1 MIAQATKPYIP
12 KSPMI
17 NKLPRQMIKSSD
29 FELITKIMN
38 EYSAAWEA
46 NKWEQEMLIK
56 CWRLYFGAPEE
67 QWEEEELAEK
77 NERDERVAQYNII
90 KNKIGTF
97 VGMLL
102 ADEYDFK
109 YDPITGIRTTGIEAL
124 ENAYY
129 CDKELCNYD
138 YHYGLVIE
146 DGVVHRGILE
156 VKIKKDWDYRGNICF
171 ERAIPGRWVTDPYW
185 KSDDDRD
192 CEMAWKQGHLTI
204 DKIIEIYKNLPSSP
218 RLDTELRIM
227 EKQGRDWTQ
236 ASISEYGYP
245 IPKFKNAFH
254 IVEAHWI
261 ENITKKRLVAQNDV
275 GMWIPFP
282 ITEENEV
289 LEKFADENGITDWKE
304 GSAHIVP
311 YKDKIHYSATIC
323 PELIPYKLIEHGRPE
338 VQIKGLPI
346 IQFTTKR
353 DISGRN
359 MGKVNDLID
368 VQRDLNYA
376 QSKIWEILGN
386 QMGGGLIYDKRRMPD
401 ESQQE
406 DFEKNHNNPSRSWGL
421 DGPVDN
427 FSNRLVSGQVNNE
440 LVRKTSEPF
449 DYADRISGVSAAMS
463 SQTENAGEPA
473 SLFAMKLKVNK
484 IGQLTIDHRVKRL
497 RERMA
502 EAYFYQAQITYSG
515 EERIFTSKDGK
526 KACCL
531 NEQLPNGTIRN
542 KVDEIPRCSVSITES
557 PNNLSKQ
564 LRDRADLAEIL
575 KSMPQQYSEAF
586 AIAYGELF
594 DTTSI
599 SEDKKS
605 AIKEALVIEQ
615 IKARLASIA
624 QIAQADAVTKQSN
637 LQSIQIGSQIDKA
650 NEMLNQIGQQPE
662 TPEMISQGNQE
673 MTGQETPEEISPNT
687 ENIQNQENMSQP
699 GFEATQPLEQNINS
713 NQESL

>member
-17 NKLPRQMIKSSD
+17 SKLPREMIKSSD
-29 FELITKIMN
+29 FEMTTKIMH

-56 CWRLYFGAPEE
+56 CWKLYFGAPGE
-67 QWEEEELAEK
+67 QWEDEELAEK

-90 KNKIGTF
+90 KTKIGTF

-109 YDPITGIRTTGIEAL
+109 YDPITGVKTKGIEAL

-156 VKIKKDWDYRGNICF
+156 VKVKKDWDYRGNICF

-185 KSDDDRD
+185 KSDDDRECD
-192 CEMAWKQGHLTI
+192 AAWKQGHLTV
-204 DKIIEIYKNLPSSP
+204 DKIIEIYKNLPTSP
-218 RLDTELRIM
+218 RLDIELKMM

-245 IPKFKNAFH
+245 VPKFKNAFH
-254 IVEAHWI
+254 IVEAHWCV
-261 ENITKKRLVAQNDV
+261 NIKKKRLVAKNDV

-282 ITEENEV
+282 VTEENER
-289 LEKFADENGITDWKE
+289 LEKFANENGITNWKE
-304 GSAHIVP
+304 GDAHVVP
-311 YKDKIHYSATIC
+311 YQDKIHYSATIC
-323 PELIPYKLIEHGRPE
+323 PELIPYKLIEYGRPE

-368 VQRDLNYA
+368 VQKDLNYA
-376 QSKIWEILGN
+376 QSKIWEILAN
-386 QMGGGLIYDKRRMPD
+386 QMGGGLVYDKRRMPD
-401 ESQQE
+401 DSQQE

-440 LVRKTSEPF
+440 LVRKASEPF
-449 DYADRISGVSAAMS
+449 EYADRISGVSAAMS

-473 SLFAMKLKVNK
+473 SLYEMKLRVNK
-484 IGQLTIDHRVKRL
+484 IGTDTISRRVKTL

-531 NEQLPNGTIRN
+531 NERLPDGTIRN
-542 KVDEIPRCSVSITES
+542 KVDEMPRCSVSITES

-564 LRDRADLAEIL
+564 LRDRAEVAEIIKTL
-575 KSMPQQYSEAF
+575 PPGYAEPF
-586 AIAYGELF
+586 AIAYKALF
-594 DTTSI
+594 NTTSL
-599 SEDKKS
+599 SEEEKS
-605 AIKEALVIEQ
+605 AMEESLVIEQ
-615 IKARLASIA
+615 VKARLASISV
-624 QIAQADAVTKQSN
+624 IAQADALTKQSN
-637 LQSIQIGSQIDKA
+637 LQSIQIGAQIDKA
-650 NEMLNQIGQQPE
+650 NAMLNQMGQQPE
-662 TPEMISQGNQE
+662 TPEMISQGNEE
-673 MTGQETPEEISPNT
+673 MEGQETPEAISPNP
-687 ENIQNQENMSQP
+687 ENTQSPENMSPPGLEVTQPVEQNPNPNQEN
-699 GFEATQPLEQNINS
+699 L
-713 NQESL
+713 

>member
-17 NKLPRQMIKSSD
+17 SKLPREIIKSSD
-29 FELITKIMN
+29 FELITKIMS

-46 NKWEQEMLIK
+46 NKWEQAMLIK

-67 QWEEEELAEK
+67 QWEEEELNEK

-109 YDPITGIRTTGIEAL
+109 YDPITGVRTTGIEAL

-156 VKIKKDWDYRGNICF
+156 VKVKKDWDYRGNICF

-185 KSDDDRD
+185 KSDNDKD
-192 CEMAWKQGHLTI
+192 CEMAWKQGHLTV
-204 DKIIEIYKNLPSSP
+204 DKIIETYKNLPNSP
-218 RLDTELRIM
+218 RLDVEIKLI
-227 EKQGRDWTQ
+227 EKQGKDWTK

-245 IPKFKNAFH
+245 VPKFKNAFH

-261 ENITKKRLVAQNDV
+261 ENVKKKRLVAKNDI

-282 ITEENEV
+282 ITEENEK
-289 LEKFADENGITDWKE
+289 LEKFASENMISDWKD
-304 GSAHIVP
+304 GNAHIVP
-311 YKDKIHYSATIC
+311 YEDKIHLSATIC
-323 PELIPYKLIEHGRPE
+323 PELIPYKLIENGRPE

-353 DISGRN
+353 DIAGRN

-386 QMGGGLIYDKRRMPD
+386 QMGGGLVYDKRRMPD
-401 ESQQE
+401 DSKQE

-421 DGPVDN
+421 DGPVEG
-427 FSNRLVSGQVNNE
+427 FSNRLISGQVNNE

-484 IGQLTIDHRVKRL
+484 IGQLTIDRRVRTF

-531 NEQLPNGTIRN
+531 NEQFPDGNIRN
-542 KVDEIPRCSVSITES
+542 KVDEIPRCSISITES

-575 KSMPQQYSEAF
+575 KSMPQEYKESF

-605 AIKEALVIEQ
+605 AIKESLVIEQ
-615 IKARLASIA
+615 VKARLSSIA
-624 QIAQADAVTKQSN
+624 QIAQTDAVTKQSN
-637 LQSIQIGSQIDKA
+637 LQSIQIGAQIEKA
-650 NEMLNQIGQQPE
+650 NAMLNQMGQQSE

-673 MTGQETPEEISPNT
+673 MANGEIPEAISPNA
-687 ENIQNQENMSQP
+687 ENIQNSENMSQP
-699 GFEATQPLEQNINS
+699 GLEATQPLEQTP
-713 NQESL
+713 NQENL